1 MRRAV
6 VAFGTTV
13 AGLIMLLSFRSHTAS
28 TASAGVSAAAGS
40 SGSSSSGAAGNGSSG
55 GSAGGS
61 TTGSGNMG
69 GSGSATAGS
78 GSAGS
83 GGSGAGATAGKVV
96 TGDVVNGPYG
106 PSQVAITLSGNKITK
121 VTVLQHTDDGLNSQQ
136 IDGNALP
143 KLTAETL
150 AAQSAKIDAVSGA
163 SYTSAG
169 YIKSLQSALDK
180 ARA

>member
-6 VAFGTTV
+6 LAFGSTV
-13 AGLIMLLSFRSHTAS
+13 VGLIMLLSFRSHTAP
-28 TASAGVSAAAGS
+28 TASAGVTAAGGSPSPAAAGTGS
-40 SGSSSSGAAGNGSSG
+40 PGSAPKATPTRAASGSGAAGAV
-55 GSAGGS
+55 AGG
-61 TTGSGNMG
+61 
-69 GSGSATAGS
+69 
-78 GSAGS
+78 
-83 GGSGAGATAGKVV
+83 GKVV
-96 TGDVVNGPYG
+96 TGDVINGPYG
-106 PSQVAITLSGNKITK
+106 PSQVAITLSGRKITK

-180 ARA
+180 AMA